1 MKGGYNQQNLQKKKK
16 TLEDKHFQ
24 IGRAS
29 QAPITMDEKFHTI
42 AHHRKILL

>member
-1 MKGGYNQQNLQKKKK
+1 MKGRYNQQNLQKKKK
-16 TLEDKHFQ
+16 LEDKHFQ

-42 AHHRKILL
+42 AHHYKILL